1 MPGLDLSLG
10 LTQSHA
16 PKGPVAMHKTVD
28 ARVSKACRKSD
39 ERGLVRL
46 TSVGVGGVGV
56 LDGAQLPVSIRGT
69 MLPAALDGFV
79 FGQPKK
85 PA

>member
-1 MPGLDLSLG
+1 
-10 LTQSHA
+10 
-16 PKGPVAMHKTVD
+16 MHKSVD

-39 ERGLVRL
+39 ESGFGRL
-46 TSVGVGGVGV
+46 TSVGASGVGV
-56 LDGAQLPVSIRGT
+56 LDAPSCLSDIRGA
-69 MLPAALDGFV
+69 MLPTALDGFA

>member
-16 PKGPVAMHKTVD
+16 PNDPVAMHKSVD

-39 ERGLVRL
+39 ESGFGRL
-46 TSVGVGGVGV
+46 TSVGASGVGV
-56 LDGAQLPVSIRGT
+56 LDGAQLLV
-69 MLPAALDGFV
+69 
-79 FGQPKK
+79 
-85 PA
+85 